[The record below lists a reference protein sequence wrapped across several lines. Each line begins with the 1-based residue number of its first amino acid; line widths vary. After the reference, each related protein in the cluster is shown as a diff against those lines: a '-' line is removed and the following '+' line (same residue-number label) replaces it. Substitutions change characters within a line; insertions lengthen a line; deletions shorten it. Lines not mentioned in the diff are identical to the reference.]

1 MAFTERIS
9 AACGRKKAELVLK
22 HANIVNV
29 FTESIEDGDVAV
41 EDDVIVGIG
50 EYDGVREIDVHGCY
64 VAPGLI
70 DGHIHLESSMAS
82 PKEFARMVVPH
93 GTAAVITDPHEI
105 ANVAGTAGIRYM
117 LEATEGLA
125 LDVYFMMPSCV
136 PSTGLDEAGAVLRAM
151 TVDDISAVKQIE
163 QTCFSDA
170 WSEKLLSDLLESEWD
185 EAWVLTDTDGT
196 RIGYANFRFLAGEGE
211 LMRIAV
217 LPEHRGCGE
226 SKKLMDRLEISAK
239 EKEAPDL
246 TLEVRAGNTPAIN
259 LYKSYGFQA
268 EAVRKN
274 YYQNPVED
282 ALIMW
287 RRSVPS
293 IPT

>member
-1 MAFTERIS
+1 
-9 AACGRKKAELVLK
+9 
-22 HANIVNV
+22 
-29 FTESIEDGDVAV
+29 
-41 EDDVIVGIG
+41 
-50 EYDGVREIDVHGCY
+50 
-64 VAPGLI
+64 
-70 DGHIHLESSMAS
+70 
-82 PKEFARMVVPH
+82 
-93 GTAAVITDPHEI
+93 
-105 ANVAGTAGIRYM
+105 
-117 LEATEGLA
+117 
-125 LDVYFMMPSCV
+125 
-136 PSTGLDEAGAVLRAM
+136 M

-268 EAVRKN
+268 EAVRKITIRIRWRM
-274 YYQNPVED
+274 PSSCGDVPFHRFP
-282 ALIMW
+282 LKIMKI
-287 RRSVPS
+287 SA
-293 IPT
+293 IL

>member
-1 MAFTERIS
+1 MEKDIIHENSNNHNKYINNENSGEKS
-9 AACGRKKAELVLK
+9 AEQ
-22 HANIVNV
+22 
-29 FTESIEDGDVAV
+29 
-41 EDDVIVGIG
+41 
-50 EYDGVREIDVHGCY
+50 
-64 VAPGLI
+64 
-70 DGHIHLESSMAS
+70 
-82 PKEFARMVVPH
+82 
-93 GTAAVITDPHEI
+93 
-105 ANVAGTAGIRYM
+105 
-117 LEATEGLA
+117 
-125 LDVYFMMPSCV
+125 
-136 PSTGLDEAGAVLRAM
+136 AGAVLRAM

-246 TLEVRAGNTPAIN
+246 TLEVRAGNTGAQA
-259 LYKSYGFQA
+259 LYAALGY
-268 EAVRKN
+268 EALGRRPR
-274 YYQNPVED
+274 YYSDGED
-282 ALIMW
+282 ALIMQGPLPTITLAA
-287 RRSVPS
+287 VPNGAVADARPGYVS
-293 IPT
+293 GPGATEVAPYGD

>member
-1 MAFTERIS
+1 MEKDIIHENSNNHNKYINNENSGEKS
-9 AACGRKKAELVLK
+9 AEQ
-22 HANIVNV
+22 
-29 FTESIEDGDVAV
+29 
-41 EDDVIVGIG
+41 
-50 EYDGVREIDVHGCY
+50 
-64 VAPGLI
+64 
-70 DGHIHLESSMAS
+70 
-82 PKEFARMVVPH
+82 
-93 GTAAVITDPHEI
+93 
-105 ANVAGTAGIRYM
+105 
-117 LEATEGLA
+117 
-125 LDVYFMMPSCV
+125 
-136 PSTGLDEAGAVLRAM
+136 AGAVLRAM

-196 RIGYANFRFLAGEGE
+196 RIGYANFRFLAG
-211 LMRIAV
+211 
-217 LPEHRGCGE
+217 CGE

-282 ALIMW
+282 AFIMW